1 MLSNGNIL
9 FTRMQYVAEVTPK
22 KRSYGVTT
30 PREGTEIH
38 TCQPI
43 GLDKVLFVQNGLPP
57 KLMVVNIKTKAV
69 EVQHDLPARA

>member
-9 FTRMQYVAEVTPK
+9 FSRMQYVAEVTPAK
-22 KRSYGVTT
+22 QVVWRYDA
-30 PREGTEIH
+30 PDGTETH

-57 KLMVVNIKTKAV
+57 KLMVVNTKTKAV
-69 EVQHDLPARA
+69 ESNTTSLPRA